1 MKKKLFSLFGA
12 AIFISCLSLVSN
24 ASDISEKKSPVI
36 VPINSAQSQ
45 PQNKETQKTISQ
57 KVKNDI
63 KQTEQNTKNAAKD
76 VEKNVKKDMTKVD
89 NKLKQTGKNIEQ
101 DTKQD
106 INKLKKDIKK

>member
-12 AIFISCLSLVSN
+12 AIFISSLSLVSN
-24 ASDISEKKSPVI
+24 ASELSEIKTPVL

-45 PQNKETQKTISQ
+45 QQTKDSQ
-57 KVKNDI
+57 KPLSQQIKSNI
-63 KQTEQNTKNAAKD
+63 KQTEKNTKNAAKD